1 MGIFLEEKYTGSDKV
16 EFIAAVKDVSQKS
29 NVQPD
34 WLMALMYHE
43 STFNPQAIN
52 QQTGFRCVGLFQFHS
67 AYHNT
72 DAILMMTSAQQVE
85 YWFVKYGAPFK
96 LKFKSFY
103 DVCLAN
109 FYPAA
114 MGKPDDY
121 VFPDEVYQ
129 VNKLFDTN
137 LDGQITMA
145 EYKAY
150 LRKKYP
156 SLFSASYEV
165 KKNVLPI
172 FIIAAILGLLV
183 LFLYNNKKLLFG
195 KSL

>member
-1 MGIFLEEKYTGSDKV
+1 MGIFLEEKYNRSDKV
-16 EFIAAVKDVSQKS
+16 EFIAAVKDVAQKS

-43 STFNPQAIN
+43 SNFNPTVKNSI
-52 QQTGFRCVGLFQFHS
+52 GCVGLFQFHP

-72 DAILMMTSAQQVE
+72 ADILMMTPAQQVY
-85 YWFVKYGAPFK
+85 YWLTKYGAPYK
-96 LKFKSFY
+96 YKFKSFY
-103 DVCLAN
+103 DVCCAN

-129 VNKLFDTN
+129 SNKLFDTN
-137 LDGQITMA
+137 LDGQITMG

-156 SLFSASYEV
+156 SLFSASYEI
-165 KKNVLPI
+165 KKNALPA
-172 FIIAAILGLLV
+172 FIIAAILGV
-183 LFLYNNKKLLFG
+183 LIIFLYKNQKLIFG
-195 KSL
+195 KTNI